1 VKLFVLGAAASGKTT
16 VAASLRASAP
26 GLQVWDTDD
35 EIIRLNGNTW
45 PSIEDKNHRLLPTVV
60 AAAADQREIVL
71 LNSYMPLELALTLK
85 QSGFAI
91 VLLDVSRE
99 ELRRRHMKRAVDKGW
114 SNQEWLEWEQS
125 AIEELRDEGLLDH
138 VVSGEQPTV
147 EIARRLLELQPD
159 ASE

>member
-26 GLQVWDTDD
+26 ALAVWDTDD
-35 EIIRLNGNTW
+35 EILRLNGNTW
-45 PSIEDKNHRLLPTVV
+45 PSIEDKNHRLLPQVV
-60 AAAADQREIVL
+60 DAAARQQEIVL

-91 VLLDVSRE
+91 VLLEVSRE
-99 ELRRRHMKRAVDKGW
+99 ELRRRHRKRAAEAGW
-114 SNQEWLEWEQS
+114 SNEEWLEWEQS
-125 AIEELRDEGLLDH
+125 AIEELRDQGLLDH

-147 EIARRLLELQPD
+147 DIARRLLELRPEG
-159 ASE
+159 S